1 MAGGTLQLNGT
12 NQSVGILTGSSGTI
26 TNDSNGASVSTLT
39 IGSGNTTGGTFSGTI
54 TDNTGVGSGTTKLV
68 KTGTGT
74 QTMTSTTRNYTGGTD
89 INGGTLISDSSNGGA
104 LGRGPIAV
112 NSGGTLA
119 GAQTID
125 SAATITVN
133 SGGTLMPGTTD
144 TSGSFVTLNTGAVTL
159 ASGSTF
165 AADINGGTGALG
177 TGNGG
182 AGSAYDI
189 VNVTGALSL
198 AGQLSLTLG
207 ETPLAIG
214 DKFFLF
220 TSTGSETGTFSNTT
234 NSGLTYTQ
242 GPDAF
247 LIDYSDIFN
256 GTTAVSLTVTAI
268 PEPSTWIVALLTCV
282 TIGWFQ
288 RRGCVRPPTGL

>member
-74 QTMTSTTRNYTGGTD
+74 QTMTSTTSNYTGGTD

-133 SGGTLMPGTTD
+133 SGGTLLPGTTN
-144 TSGSFVTLNTGAVTL
+144 TSGSYATLNVGALTL
-159 ASGSTF
+159 AAGSTYSI
-165 AADINGGTGALG
+165 DINGGTGALG

-182 AGSAYDI
+182 AGSAYDQ
-189 VNVTGALSL
+189 VFVH
-198 AGQLSLTLG
+198 
-207 ETPLAIG
+207 
-214 DKFFLF
+214 
-220 TSTGSETGTFSNTT
+220 
-234 NSGLTYTQ
+234 
-242 GPDAF
+242 
-247 LIDYSDIFN
+247 
-256 GTTAVSLTVTAI
+256 GTTGVTNLTI
-268 PEPSTWIVALLTCV
+268 
-282 TIGWFQ
+282 
-288 RRGCVRPPTGL
+288 